1 VNRNVPSGTVVHQT
15 VLARYEEMR
24 QAALEGSC
32 TTGHGT
38 AILLR
43 RGMAAWMC
51 AWSQYAL
58 SDAEQTDRRR
68 AQMDVMPRSLA
79 PEVVVVLAEMVFQ
92 ANGEAK

>member
-1 VNRNVPSGTVVHQT
+1 
-15 VLARYEEMR
+15 
-24 QAALEGSC
+24 
-32 TTGHGT
+32 
-38 AILLR
+38 
-43 RGMAAWMC
+43 MAAWMC